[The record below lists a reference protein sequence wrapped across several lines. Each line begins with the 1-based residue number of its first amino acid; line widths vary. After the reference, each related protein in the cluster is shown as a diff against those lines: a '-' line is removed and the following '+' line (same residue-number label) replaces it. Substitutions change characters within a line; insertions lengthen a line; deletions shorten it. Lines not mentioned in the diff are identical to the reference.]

1 VGEARAAIE
10 TWGLRK
16 QFDGTLAVADLSV
29 EIRRGEIFGFLGP
42 NGAGKTTAVNML
54 LGLVPPTSGEAF
66 VLGFPLGERL
76 ARKRIGFLPEHCR
89 FHECLTAREFLRAHG
104 RLYGLRG
111 RLLERRIRFLLERLH
126 LPDAADRQLATFSKG
141 MLQRAGLAQ
150 AMLAEPELLFLDEP
164 TSGLDPLGRIL
175 VRDLIRE
182 LRGRGTTIFLNS
194 HLLGEVEATCDR
206 VAFLKR
212 GRIVRELLLAEGG
225 PAVDVT
231 LKIDRMSAPVLDGLG
246 AFGAK
251 VRIEGECVRLEVAAE
266 EMMPKI
272 AAWLVGQGVGLY
284 SLGSRRKSL
293 EEWFIEIMGDDQAPG

>member
-1 VGEARAAIE
+1 MGEAHAAIE
-10 TWGLRK
+10 THELRK
-16 QFDGTLAVADLSV
+16 RFGGTLAVADLSV

-54 LGLVPPTSGEAF
+54 LGLVPPTGGEAL
-66 VLGFPLGERL
+66 VLGLPLGERL

-89 FHECLTAREFLRAHG
+89 FQECLTAREFLRAHG

-111 RLLERRIRFLLERLH
+111 RPLERRIQFLLERLH
-126 LPDAADRQLATFSKG
+126 LPDAADRRLAAFSKG

-150 AMLAEPELLFLDEP
+150 AMIAEPELLFLDEP

-212 GRIVRELLLAEGG
+212 GRIVRELLLADVEST
-225 PAVDVT
+225 VDVT
-231 LKIDRMSAPVLDGLG
+231 LKIDRLQAPVLDGLRV
-246 AFGAK
+246 FGTH
-251 VRIEGECVRLEVAAE
+251 VRIEGDRVRLNVGSE

-272 AAWLVGQGVGLY
+272 AAWLVGQGIGLHA
-284 SLGSRRKSL
+284 LGSHRKSL